1 MKKVGLVVGH
11 RPSAQGAVNRSRN
24 VSEYKFY
31 ELFVEDLQ
39 SCLASNGLANGV
51 IIHRDD
57 TRKGYNK
64 LPGRINKLGFDFII
78 SFHANAYNG
87 RASGSEVLYC
97 SKKGKILADIMQNSQ
112 MIALELPNR
121 GLKYRDEE
129 GRGGHLLWNT
139 IAPCVIVEPFF
150 IDNDDDL
157 QRVSSRYEEL
167 IEAYAFAIGQFA
179 KWEEIA

>member
-1 MKKVGLVVGH
+1 MKRVGLVVGH
-11 RPSAQGAVNRSRN
+11 RPSAQGAVNRSHG

-31 ELFVEDLQ
+31 DLFVEDLHEDLVA
-39 SCLASNGLANGV
+39 CGLVESV

-64 LPGRINKLGFDFII
+64 LPNRINELDCDFII

-87 RASGSEVLYC
+87 IASGSEVLYC
-97 SKKGKILADIMQNSQ
+97 SKKGKALAGGLQSAQTDV
-112 MIALELPNR
+112 LELPDR

-150 IDNDDDL
+150 IDNDEDL
-157 QRVSSRYEEL
+157 KRMSSRYVEL
-167 IEAYAFAIGQFA
+167 RRAYTQAIQEFARS
-179 KWEEIA
+179 EVTM